1 MEKGQLSGN
10 RLLYLAGLTLLF
22 VLAFSYIFNEKL
34 DMNGDNCTYYMLSTS
49 IAEGHGYADITNAA
63 HNPSNVFPPGYPLL
77 MSVIRFFTDSFFPQ
91 KVLNGLFLLGSALLL
106 FLFVERRG
114 VSRPLAFVASAA
126 VLVNYQVLHF
136 ATMMMS
142 ETSFLFTSVLAC
154 WFLYKADESE
164 RPFWCEPFFYL
175 AIVTAA
181 FNYHI
186 RTQGIAL
193 IAAILCYLLLTKRW
207 KETLA
212 FAGGYAVCLL
222 PWMLRNKL
230 QGLEQSRY
238 IDMIASSNHWRPEE
252 GTLDLGGIIGRF
264 FETFQM
270 LLTKA
275 IPNSILPYMD
285 VNYDTA
291 TTAGEWIMAILLFG
305 LIGIGMWRLGRY
317 KWLFMA
323 YTVAT
328 FGVISLF
335 STPSGNRYTTPLLPF
350 LEVSLLIG
358 LWVAI
363 SWALKRFTPIK
374 GFSPWLLLLVIAG
387 FAYPQL
393 ELLHRMNK
401 MPYPPNYQNFF
412 TIAKEVRKRLPA
424 NTVVCSRKPELFYMY
439 SKTAVTMY
447 SWTEDQAQ
455 LIRDMVEAKVD
466 YVVLDQLGFSSTPRY
481 LFPAIE
487 NNPELFPVMIHLK
500 NPDTYLL
507 RFEREKAQAKFGN
520 KQ

>member
-1 MEKGQLSGN
+1 
-10 RLLYLAGLTLLF
+10 
-22 VLAFSYIFNEKL
+22 
-34 DMNGDNCTYYMLSTS
+34 
-49 IAEGHGYADITNAA
+49 
-63 HNPSNVFPPGYPLL
+63 
-77 MSVIRFFTDSFFPQ
+77 
-91 KVLNGLFLLGSALLL
+91 
-106 FLFVERRG
+106 
-114 VSRPLAFVASAA
+114 
-126 VLVNYQVLHF
+126 
-136 ATMMMS
+136 
-142 ETSFLFTSVLAC
+142 
-154 WFLYKADESE
+154 
-164 RPFWCEPFFYL
+164 
-175 AIVTAA
+175 
-181 FNYHI
+181 
-186 RTQGIAL
+186 
-193 IAAILCYLLLTKRW
+193 
-207 KETLA
+207 
-212 FAGGYAVCLL
+212 
-222 PWMLRNKL
+222 
-230 QGLEQSRY
+230 
-238 IDMIASSNHWRPEE
+238 
-252 GTLDLGGIIGRF
+252 
-264 FETFQM
+264 
-270 LLTKA
+270 
-275 IPNSILPYMD
+275 
-285 VNYDTA
+285 
-291 TTAGEWIMAILLFG
+291 MAILLFA

-374 GFSPWLLLLVIAG
+374 SFSPWLLLLVVAG

-393 ELLHRMNK
+393 ETLHRMNK

-455 LIRDMVEAKVD
+455 LIRDLVEAKVD

-487 NNPELFPVMIHLK
+487 NNPELFPIMIHLK